1 MKTKKI
7 TAVPRLRF
15 PEFRDYED
23 WKEVSLNNIC
33 HFVRGP
39 FGGALKKD
47 IFVEDGYA
55 VYEQAH
61 AIYGNFDSFRYFIT
75 QQKFDELKRF
85 EVKADDLIMSCS
97 GTMGKFSRIP
107 NNPKKGVINQALL
120 KLTVKKG
127 YKTSFIK
134 TALEI
139 PSNQSKLLLQSA
151 GGAVKNVVGVK
162 LIKQI
167 TIFVPKLDE
176 QQKIAD
182 CLSSLDDLINA
193 ENEQL
198 DALQEYKAGLLQQLF
213 PVEGETT
220 PKLRFAEFKDDGD
233 WEEVKLVDVAE
244 TSIGLV
250 TTMTTSYV
258 EKGIPLIRNS
268 DIKPNAIRM
277 TKLINL
283 SKEFADKYENKKLL
297 KNDIVTVHTG
307 DIGVSA
313 IVEQDLEGSLG
324 FATLNTRVTS
334 SNVSPE
340 FVCWFFNSPEYKR
353 FALSM
358 ATGDGRNNFNLRDFN
373 KTILFIPDILE
384 QQKVVDCLSS
394 LDNLIQAKDEKI
406 KILKEHKKGLMQ
418 QLFPVTDDK

>member
-1 MKTKKI
+1 MKTNTI
-7 TAVPRLRF
+7 TAVPKLRF
-15 PEFRDYED
+15 PEFRSNESWKSTTLENVAELNPSNPGLPNKFIYIDLESVQDSMLLNRKETSTANAPSRAQRLLEYED
-23 WKEVSLNNIC
+23 VLFQTVRPYQKNN
-33 HFVRGP
+33 F
-39 FGGALKKD
+39 FFLLKD
-47 IFVEDGYA
+47 DHNYVASTGYA
-55 VYEQAH
+55 QLRAFESASYLNQYIYNERFVSRVLEHCAGSNYP
-61 AIYGNFDSFRYFIT
+61 AISSKNLAKIS
-75 QQKFDELKRF
+75 
-85 EVKADDLIMSCS
+85 V
-97 GTMGKFSRIP
+97 
-107 NNPKKGVINQALL
+107 
-120 KLTVKKG
+120 
-127 YKTSFIK
+127 
-134 TALEI
+134 EI
-139 PSNQSKLLLQSA
+139 PSL
-151 GGAVKNVVGVK
+151 
-162 LIKQI
+162 
-167 TIFVPKLDE
+167 PE
-176 QQKIAD
+176 QQKIAN
-182 CLSSLDDLINA
+182 CLSSLDDSIDA
-193 ENEQL
+193 ETQQL
-198 DALQEYKAGLLQQLF
+198 ESLKTHKAGLLQQLF
-213 PVEGETT
+213 PAEGEMI
-220 PKLRFAEFKDDGD
+220 PKRRFAEFEGDGD

-283 SKEFADKYENKKLL
+283 SKEFADKYENKRLL

-313 IVEQDLEGSLG
+313 LVEQDLEGSLG

-334 SNVSPE
+334 SSVSPE

-384 QQKVVDCLSS
+384 QQKIVDCLSS

-406 KILKEHKKGLMQ
+406 KMLKEHKQGLMQ
-418 QLFPVTDDK
+418 QLFPVMDGE

>member
-1 MKTKKI
+1 MKTNK
-7 TAVPRLRF
+7 TETVPRLRF
-15 PEFRDYED
+15 PEFQGDWEKKNLGSVADLICGYAFKGEDISKKSEGIPLLRGINITEGFIRHSNEIDRYYLEGYEGLE
-23 WKEVSLNNIC
+23 KYL
-33 HFVRGP
+33 
-39 FGGALKKD
+39 LKKD
-47 IFVEDGYA
+47 DIVISMDGSKVGKNSALIDERDAGSLLIQRVARLRLKEVITTKFIFHQINSTIFQNYVDT
-55 VYEQAH
+55 V
-61 AIYGNFDSFRYFIT
+61 NTS
-75 QQKFDELKRF
+75 
-85 EVKADDLIMSCS
+85 S
-97 GTMGKFSRIP
+97 GIP
-107 NNPKKGVINQALL
+107 HI
-120 KLTVKKG
+120 
-127 YKTSFIK
+127 
-134 TALEI
+134 
-139 PSNQSKLLLQSA
+139 SA
-151 GGAVKNVVGVK
+151 
-162 LIKQI
+162 KQI
-167 TIFVPKLDE
+167 DEFFLKFPKIEE
-176 QQKIAD
+176 QKKIAD

-213 PVEGETT
+213 PAEGETT
-220 PKLRFAEFKDDGD
+220 PKLRFAEFEGDGD

-394 LDNLIQAKDEKI
+394 LDNLIQAKDKQI
-406 KILKEHKKGLMQ
+406 DALKDYKQGLMQ
-418 QLFPVTDDK
+418 QLFPTQNM